1 MNKKGRLKS
10 SIIIDELPTIYF
22 KGLDNLIAT
31 ARSNKVST
39 LLGFQDFSQL
49 KRDYGDKEAAVVMNT
64 VGNIFSGQVVGET
77 AKNLSERFGKILQKR
92 QSITINREDK
102 STSINTQMES
112 LIPASKISTLTQGMF
127 VGAVADNFSERIE
140 QKIFHCEIVVD
151 AEKVKR
157 EEQAYKP
164 IPVITDFTDA
174 GGNDR
179 MKEMIQENYNR
190 IRAEVR
196 QIVADELQ
204 RIQSDPELQYL
215 LQNK

>member
-1 MNKKGRLKS
+1 M
-10 SIIIDELPTIYF
+10 
-22 KGLDNLIAT
+22 
-31 ARSNKVST
+31 
-39 LLGFQDFSQL
+39 
-49 KRDYGDKEAAVVMNT
+49 
-64 VGNIFSGQVVGET
+64 
-77 AKNLSERFGKILQKR
+77 R
-92 QSITINREDK
+92 QSYEL
-102 STSINTQMES
+102 Q
-112 LIPASKISTLTQGMF
+112 
-127 VGAVADNFSERIE
+127 
-140 QKIFHCEIVVD
+140 
-151 AEKVKR
+151 R

-174 GGNDR
+174 DGNDR

>member
-1 MNKKGRLKS
+1 
-10 SIIIDELPTIYF
+10 
-22 KGLDNLIAT
+22 
-31 ARSNKVST
+31 
-39 LLGFQDFSQL
+39 
-49 KRDYGDKEAAVVMNT
+49 
-64 VGNIFSGQVVGET
+64 
-77 AKNLSERFGKILQKR
+77 
-92 QSITINREDK
+92 
-102 STSINTQMES
+102 MES

-174 GGNDR
+174 DGNDR

-190 IRAEVR
+190 IHAEVR

>member
-1 MNKKGRLKS
+1 MTHFRCFLLFLKK
-10 SIIIDELPTIYF
+10 DPEF
-22 KGLDNLIAT
+22 ALDKLCRNA
-31 ARSNKVST
+31 
-39 LLGFQDFSQL
+39 
-49 KRDYGDKEAAVVMNT
+49 
-64 VGNIFSGQVVGET
+64 IFCFRPET
-77 AKNLSERFGKILQKR
+77 KKLQFRYPKL
-92 QSITINREDK
+92 
-102 STSINTQMES
+102 ES

-127 VGAVADNFSERIE
+127 VGAVADNFNERIG

-174 GGNDR
+174 DGNDR
-179 MKEMIQENYNR
+179 MKETIQENYNR
-190 IRAEVR
+190 IKAEVR

-204 RIQSDPELQYL
+204 RIQSDPELQHL

>member
-1 MNKKGRLKS
+1 MILCPNRPP
-10 SIIIDELPTIYF
+10 E
-22 KGLDNLIAT
+22 
-31 ARSNKVST
+31 
-39 LLGFQDFSQL
+39 
-49 KRDYGDKEAAVVMNT
+49 
-64 VGNIFSGQVVGET
+64 
-77 AKNLSERFGKILQKR
+77 SERVCSGICTGRGRDRQDSFRAFRQDSPRR

-127 VGAVADNFSERIE
+127 VGAVADNYDERIE

-157 EEQAYKP
+157 EEQAYRP

-174 GGNDR
+174 DGNDR
-179 MKEMIQENYNR
+179 MKEMIQDNYNR

-204 RIQSDPELQYL
+204 RVQSDPELQYL
-215 LQNK
+215 LSGR

>member
-1 MNKKGRLKS
+1 MGNTILAKGGNHIL
-10 SIIIDELPTIYF
+10 
-22 KGLDNLIAT
+22 A
-31 ARSNKVST
+31 
-39 LLGFQDFSQL
+39 
-49 KRDYGDKEAAVVMNT
+49 KRDNSAWPKGSKLS
-64 VGNIFSGQVVGET
+64 GFS
-77 AKNLSERFGKILQKR
+77 K
-92 QSITINREDK
+92 
-102 STSINTQMES
+102 
-112 LIPASKISTLTQGMF
+112 
-127 VGAVADNFSERIE
+127 RIE

-174 GGNDR
+174 DGNDR